1 MITLATIPA
10 ILALTNLAK
19 RLGLTGTVSVAVA
32 VVLGVAITLAEH
44 AWSAS
49 EWWQAAA
56 QGLLLGLSAAG
67 LYDVATTITPRQQ
80 PPA

>member
-1 MITLATIPA
+1 MITLATLPA

-19 RLGLTGTVSVAVA
+19 RLGLTGTVSAAVA

-56 QGLLLGLSAAG
+56 RGLLLGLGAAG
-67 LYDVATTITPRQQ
+67 LYDVAAAITPRQQ

>member
-19 RLGLTGTVSVAVA
+19 RLGLTGTGAVAVA

-56 QGLLLGLSAAG
+56 QGLLLGLAAAG